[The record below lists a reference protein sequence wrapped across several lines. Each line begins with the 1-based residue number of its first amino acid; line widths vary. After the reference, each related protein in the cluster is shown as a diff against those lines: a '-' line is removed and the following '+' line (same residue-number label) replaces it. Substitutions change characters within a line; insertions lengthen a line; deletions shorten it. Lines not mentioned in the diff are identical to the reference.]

1 MQISKASASWQ
12 GVFKDGKGTMK
23 PAHGP
28 EAAFTAGSRFEGQ
41 AGSTPEELLGAA
53 LAGCYSMALTLNL
66 EKAGMKPSSVSST
79 TDVTLEKTE
88 TGQTVT
94 TIALVS
100 KAVVP
105 GADAAKFQEVAEA
118 TKKGC
123 PISRALNPSI
133 KVNLTATVSG

>member
-1 MQISKASASWQ
+1 MGISKASASWQ
-12 GVFKDGKGTMK
+12 GGFKDGKGSMK
-23 PAHGP
+23 PAHAP
-28 EAAFTAGSRFEGQ
+28 EALFTAGSRFEGKE
-41 AGSTPEELLGAA
+41 GSNPEELLGAA

-79 TDVTLEKTE
+79 ADVTLEKLE

-94 TIALVS
+94 GIALVT